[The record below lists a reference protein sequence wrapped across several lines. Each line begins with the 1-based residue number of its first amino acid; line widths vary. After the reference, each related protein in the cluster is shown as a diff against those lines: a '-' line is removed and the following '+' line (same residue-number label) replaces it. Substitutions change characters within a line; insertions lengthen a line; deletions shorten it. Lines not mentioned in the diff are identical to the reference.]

1 MGLEAKEMNTYNKV
15 AFGLLVAAALCGTVE
30 AETLYVNE
38 TGWWDVTPV
47 WQQDSAINSSLGD
60 IGGYSYP
67 AVFNMSG
74 TWYLISGEYT
84 GGFHGFNWTGS
95 TWQQDSAINS
105 SLGDI
110 GSYASPAIFQKDSTW
125 YMIAGETNGTF
136 LGFNWTGSAWQQDS
150 AINASLGD
158 IGDCASPTVFNMSGT
173 WYLISGEY
181 NGGFIGFNWTGSAWQ
196 QDSAINASLGDI
208 GYTPSPMVFQKDSTW
223 YLISGENDGGFL
235 GFNWTGSA
243 WQQDSAIN
251 ASLGDIGWW
260 SAPAVFQKDG
270 TWYLISGEHGGNF
283 LGFEWSTFYTSATPI
298 QHAVDNANTGDT
310 IYIWNGSYTENV
322 DISTTNLT
330 IEGEGRDVVS
340 VAASASSDHVFD
352 VTADYVNIT
361 GIKATGASV
370 SNKAGIYLDGADN
383 CNISYN
389 NLSSNHR
396 GVYLFDGANNNLIS
410 NNIITSNL
418 YYGIQLSTSCELNSI
433 TQNTMS
439 NDVLYNIIL
448 SSDSNNNSIT
458 YNTATGD
465 SNGIESVVS
474 SWNNI
479 TYNNFTNCR
488 NGISIANS
496 NHNIISHNIL
506 NNSEFHGAYIRAS
519 SYNNT
524 LENNTV
530 YLNGAEGIYLDS
542 AGSDNNITNNKAN
555 SNGES
560 GVRCTSTN
568 NAIIND
574 NNLKNN
580 TYGVRGTNSNNTEI
594 KNNILTGNSYDGVWL
609 QESNNNTITGN
620 NVSLNIHYGVFLYI
634 SCLNN
639 TVTDNIANNN
649 RIGVIIGSDSHE
661 NNLTNNTGNNN
672 SDAGFWLSWS
682 NNGTLTNNTG
692 NNNSNYGVRLRGS
705 SNILFTNHASNDN
718 SLYDYLAWNTSTNNT
733 LLNCDLSNVSS
744 MMNDSTSQWII
755 KYTDGRILDTDDPAL
770 SMTCSDDNCTLTLEP
785 GTNDYTINMT
795 TLDVTVSADT
805 GSVSVSANSTL
816 VSIDYINSTINDLNI
831 TALDRQLILESAG
844 VQTMIFDPTN
854 IFNLWNFEYYVN
866 ATANRKAVAFNT
878 YSTNATNLINFTF
891 YDLYP
896 SSNFDCKY
904 NSSSF
909 TTNTSSTTGTLEFN
923 KSAWDLA
930 TTQAV
935 EIYMTTTPYRC
946 SDGVCTINEG
956 TPMTLYLDLNDT
968 SITHVRAE
976 ITKPNGNKANS
987 SMTDFLDDGA
997 TSWYINYADTGATGT
1012 YTVNNFFSSKDGSTW
1027 KQLDS
1032 FLTFTSK
1039 AVSGGGGGAGLP
1051 DTEVPETEVPAEAA
1065 GAGATPPPE
1074 LEPEEHVIKPAAQF
1088 SSILVSGT
1096 ASFND
1101 SYVVSVETN
1110 QSGTVQIDEY
1120 LLNPTTTSLI
1130 DGTRYGYVDIM
1141 VPNPNIGGTI
1151 CFATPPKLA
1160 GTLGIYQLDNN
1171 EWMELETTQIG
1182 SAWCV
1187 DVAHF
1192 SYFAIADP
1200 DMESVI
1206 ESLTQLSFSPPKV
1219 SGILVYGWLADS
1231 YVSTHVGNR
1240 ELANVSAS
1248 DGLLCEIIS
1257 TGDYP
1262 NRTLQCT
1269 YTPHTDAD
1277 WHTMKYSG
1285 EIIAVDREG
1294 YTRRI
1299 PVTISIY
1306 NMAKLAFPMFVGVV
1320 LIGGIILY
1328 RRYD

>member
-1 MGLEAKEMNTYNKV
+1 MNTYNKV
-15 AFGLLVAAALCGTVE
+15 AFGLLVAAALCGTVN

-60 IGGYSYP
+60 IGDYSYP
-67 AVFNMSG
+67 AVFNMSS
-74 TWYLISGEYT
+74 TWYMIAGDLSGR
-84 GGFHGFNWTGS
+84 FHGFNWTGS

-125 YMIAGETNGTF
+125 YMIAGETDGTF

-150 AINASLGD
+150 AINASIGD

-208 GYTPSPMVFQKDSTW
+208 GDTPSPMVFQKDSTW
-223 YLISGENDGGFL
+223 YLISGENHGEFY

-251 ASLGDIGWW
+251 ASLSDVGYW
-260 SAPAVFQKDG
+260 SAPAVFQKDS
-270 TWYLISGEHGGNF
+270 TWYLISGEHEGNF

-310 IYIWNGSYTENV
+310 VYVWNGSYTDNV
-322 DISTTNLT
+322 NISTAHLT
-330 IEGEGRDVVS
+330 LEGEGRDVVS
-340 VAASASSDHVFD
+340 VTAAVSSHHVFNIT
-352 VTADYVNIT
+352 VNYVNIT
-361 GIKATGASV
+361 GIKATGASD
-370 SNKAGIYLDGADN
+370 SNKAGVYIAAADN
-383 CNISYN
+383 CNIAYN
-389 NLSSNHR
+389 NLSNNNR
-396 GVYLFDGANNNLIS
+396 GVVLYDSANNNIVAD
-410 NNIITSNL
+410 NIIT
-418 YYGIQLSTSCELNSI
+418 LNPS
-433 TQNTMS
+433 M
-439 NDVLYNIIL
+439 NIL
-448 SSDSNNNSIT
+448 LFYSNNNSIT
-458 YNTATGD
+458 HNTANGI
-465 SNGIESVVS
+465 SNGVELLAS
-474 SWNNI
+474 SWNKV
-479 TYNNFTNCR
+479 TYNNFTSCS
-488 NGISIANS
+488 NGIYIGNS
-496 NHNIISHNIL
+496 NHTIASHNTL
-506 NNSEFHGAYIRAS
+506 NDSTVHGVRITSA

-530 YLNGAEGIYLDS
+530 CLNTEEGFYLSS
-542 AGSDNNITNNKAN
+542 AGADNNITGNTAN
-555 SNGES
+555 SNGGS

-568 NAIIND
+568 NTIIND
-574 NNLKNN
+574 NTLTNN
-580 TYGVRGTNSNNTEI
+580 TY
-594 KNNILTGNSYDGVWL
+594 DGIWL
-609 QESNNNTITGN
+609 QESNNNTIIGN
-620 NVSLNIHYGVFLYI
+620 NVSLNTIYGIFLYL
-634 SCLNN
+634 SSSNN
-639 TVTDNIANNN
+639 T
-649 RIGVIIGSDSHE
+649 
-661 NNLTNNTGNNN
+661 LTNNTADNNRNGITLLSDNHENDLTNNTANNN
-672 SDAGFWLSWS
+672 SDSGFWLSYS
-682 NNGTLTNNTG
+682 SNGTLTNNTA
-692 NNNSNYGVRLRGS
+692 NNNSEYGVLLRGS
-705 SNILFTNHASNDN
+705 SNILFTTHASNDN
-718 SLYDYLAWNTSTNNT
+718 DLYDYQAWDTSINNT
-733 LLNCDLSNVSS
+733 LLNCDLTDVSS
-744 MMNDSTSQWII
+744 LMNDSTSQWII
-755 KYTDGRILDTDDPAL
+755 KYTDGSIIDTDDPAI
-770 SMTCSDDNCTLTLEP
+770 SMTCYADNCTLTLEP
-785 GTNDYTINMT
+785 TINDYTINMT

-816 VSIDYINSTINDLNI
+816 VSIDYENTTINDLNI

-854 IFNLWNFEYYVN
+854 IFNLWDFEYYIN

-923 KSAWDLA
+923 KSTWDLA

-946 SDGVCTINEG
+946 SSGVCTINEG

-968 SITHVRAE
+968 SIIHVRAE

-1051 DTEVPETEVPAEAA
+1051 DTEVPETEVPAGAA

-1074 LEPEEHVIKPAAQF
+1074 LEPEEHVIKPAKQF
-1088 SSILVSGT
+1088 TSTLIGRT
-1096 ASFND
+1096 ASFNN

-1110 QSGTVQIDEY
+1110 QSGTAQIDEY
-1120 LLNPTTTSLI
+1120 ILNPTTTSLI
-1130 DGTRYGYVDIM
+1130 GGTRYGYVDIG

-1151 CFATPPKLA
+1151 YFATPPKLA

-1219 SGILVYGWLADS
+1219 DGIMLWKWLSDV
-1231 YVSTHVGNR
+1231 YVSTHVANR
-1240 ELANVSAS
+1240 ELANVSTS
-1248 DGLLCEIIS
+1248 EGLTCEILT

-1262 NRTLQCT
+1262 NRTLECT
-1269 YTPHTDAD
+1269 YVPETGGD
-1277 WHTMKYSG
+1277 WHSMRYTG
-1285 EIIAVDREG
+1285 EVIAVDSEG

-1299 PVTISIY
+1299 PVSLMIY
-1306 NMAKLAFPMFVGVV
+1306 DTGKLAFPLFVGVV
-1320 LIGGIILY
+1320 LIGGVIMY
-1328 RRYD
+1328 RKYG